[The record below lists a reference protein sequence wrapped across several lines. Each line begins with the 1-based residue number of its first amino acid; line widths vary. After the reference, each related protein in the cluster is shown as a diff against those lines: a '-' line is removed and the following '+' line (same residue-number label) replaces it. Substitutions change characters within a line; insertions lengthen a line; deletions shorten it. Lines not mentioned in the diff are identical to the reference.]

1 MSESVLPIFSSRS
14 FMLFSFIFTSFL
26 HFQFIFIF
34 GVRECSNFTHLHVAV
49 QFCSI
54 TYWNNCLFSIGYS
67 CLLYYNLIDYKYVD
81 HGVVLYVVLSAINS
95 VKYYLIIW
103 HSSLLSL
110 LPYLTAN
117 SMPNQ
122 VSSFPS
128 ALEAISL
135 LILSFLKN
143 LRHLHL
149 KLKAK

>member
-1 MSESVLPIFSSRS
+1 MFCLCFSLGVLWFPV
-14 FMLFSFIFTSFL
+14 
-26 HFQFIFIF
+26 HFEFIFIF
-34 GVRECSNFTHLHVAV
+34 GVRECSNFTHLHVAA

-54 TYWNNCLFSIGYS
+54 TYWSNCLFSVGYS
-67 CLLYYNLIDYKYVD
+67 CLLYCSLIDYKYVA
-81 HGVVLYVVLSAINS
+81 HRVVLYIVLSAINS
-95 VKYYLIIW
+95 VNYYLIIW

-110 LPYLTAN
+110 LPYSTAN

-122 VSSFPS
+122 VSSFQS

-143 LRHLHL
+143 VCYLHL